1 MRRGAS
7 IEELALRDLFVGG
20 RISRREL
27 VQRGAAIGVSG
38 SMLSALLAS
47 PRVAA
52 SPTQRLQEGKPGGS
66 LKIGWGFFQTFD
78 PHVTSALADYTFLA
92 AVFDR
97 LIELTPDGKLYPG
110 LATEWAESA
119 DGLTWTI
126 KLRQGV
132 KFHDGTPFNAEA
144 VKANFER
151 IVDPATK
158 SQYAV
163 FIIGPLDHVEV
174 VDDLTVAIKM
184 KQRYGRLPSALAVP
198 ALGMVSPAAAKQYG
212 QDFGQHPVGSGPFM
226 FKEWIEKDHVTIVRN
241 PDYNWAPELHHHQGP
256 AYLDEVTYQ
265 IIPEAGTLTA
275 ALLSGQVDAAGGV
288 TPADWQG
295 MEGNGDFTTSKAL
308 VQGYPPAGYFV
319 NVKKTPTD
327 DIKVRQAIEYAL
339 DFEGIN
345 AAVFDGTAES
355 AHGIMSTFS
364 WAYDPDAALYT
375 YDPDRA
381 NSLLDEAGWVKDGDV
396 RKKAGQTLELVQ
408 ISFTP
413 LRNLEEAVQAQL
425 QEVGFKT
432 QITTEEYPPYQ
443 QDTQGGKH
451 NIAWTQWS
459 GVDPADLHKIFHSD
473 NIGVGWNLSHYS
485 NPDVDQGLIAGD
497 AESDPAKRKEIYAKV
512 QAQVMADAAYVP
524 LYNYSLLWAAKQ
536 GLAGMDVFD
545 AVGSSPLLYDI
556 YWDK

>member
-1 MRRGAS
+1 MRHDDSAD
-7 IEELALRDLFVGG
+7 ELALRTLLRRNHV
-20 RISRREL
+20 SRRDL
-27 VQRGAAIGVSG
+27 LQRGAALGLSG
-38 SMLSALLAS
+38 AALATALDAPRSA
-47 PRVAA
+47 AA
-52 SPTQRLQEGKPGGS
+52 PSRTLQSEGKPGGS

-110 LATEWAESA
+110 LATEWTESE
-119 DGLTWTI
+119 DGLTWTL

-132 KFHDGTPFNAEA
+132 TFHDGTPFNADA

-163 FIIGPLDHVEV
+163 FIIGPFDHVEV
-174 VDDLTVAIKM
+174 VDDYTVAIKM

-226 FKEWIEKDHVTIVRN
+226 FKEWVENDHVTITKN
-241 PDYNWAPELHHHQGP
+241 PNYNWAPELHHHQGA

-265 IIPEAGTLTA
+265 VIAEAGTMTA

-288 TPADWQG
+288 TPADWQSMQSG
-295 MEGNGDFTTSKAL
+295 GDYSTIKAL
-308 VQGYPPAGYFV
+308 VQGYPPAGYFI
-319 NVKKTPTD
+319 NVQKPPTD
-327 DIKVRQAIEYAL
+327 DINVRQAIEYAL
-339 DFEGIN
+339 DFQGIN
-345 AAVFDGTAES
+345 DAVFDGTAEPAS
-355 AHGIMSTFS
+355 GIMSTFC
-364 WAYDPDAALYT
+364 WAYNPDAALYSF
-375 YDPDRA
+375 DPDKA
-381 NSLLDEAGWVKDGDV
+381 NALLDQAGWTMDGNV
-396 RKKAGQTLELVQ
+396 RKKDGQELELVHV
-408 ISFTP
+408 SFTP

-425 QEVGFKT
+425 AEVGVKT
-432 QITTEEYPPYQ
+432 QIIAEEYPPYQ
-443 QDTQGGKH
+443 QDTQSGKH

-485 NPDVDQGLIAGD
+485 NPDVDQWLTQGD
-497 AESDPAKRKEIYAKV
+497 AE
-512 QAQVMADAAYVP
+512 
-524 LYNYSLLWAAKQ
+524 
-536 GLAGMDVFD
+536 
-545 AVGSSPLLYDI
+545 
-556 YWDK
+556 